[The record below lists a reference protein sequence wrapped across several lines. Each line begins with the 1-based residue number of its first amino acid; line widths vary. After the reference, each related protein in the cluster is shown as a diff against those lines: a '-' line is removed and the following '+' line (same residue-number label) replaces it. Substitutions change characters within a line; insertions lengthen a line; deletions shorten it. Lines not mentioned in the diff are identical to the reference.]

1 MILEICCITSRFY
14 TVIFVHRSTLST
26 IKQEAAKEI
35 NVKDFQKETTSFEM
49 QNNGDNAKWKMT
61 QMFIVYFSLRFP
73 YCLSV
78 KALQVISFTNVRY
91 IYLVNQDQMY

>member
-1 MILEICCITSRFY
+1 MVT
-14 TVIFVHRSTLST
+14 
-26 IKQEAAKEI
+26 
-35 NVKDFQKETTSFEM
+35 M
-49 QNNGDNAKWKMT
+49 QNGKWKMT

-91 IYLVNQDQMY
+91 IYLVNQDQMYSREVISIQRAEKVFIPFLYVIHVFHYRDIQTIIELLQVIK

>member
-1 MILEICCITSRFY
+1 
-14 TVIFVHRSTLST
+14 
-26 IKQEAAKEI
+26 
-35 NVKDFQKETTSFEM
+35 M
-49 QNNGDNAKWKMT
+49 QNGKWKMT

-91 IYLVNQDQMY
+91 IYLINHDQMHKRELNSIQRAYRIKYLSNLFVSLKYIQYTRKKM

>member
-1 MILEICCITSRFY
+1 MVT
-14 TVIFVHRSTLST
+14 
-26 IKQEAAKEI
+26 
-35 NVKDFQKETTSFEM
+35 M
-49 QNNGDNAKWKMT
+49 QNGKWKMT

-91 IYLVNQDQMY
+91 IYLVNHDQMHYRELISIQRAEKIFLFIE